1 MTTFALTNSVT
12 DSFTAEGKAVGKAA
26 ALIQA
31 ARDKTN
37 LNIQKHNDDLTIA
50 WAASNVPKAKY
61 WGKPSGP
68 IRTMVK
74 EMMAKGIE
82 SGAYQAD
89 MAETMVHCYGVA
101 FLAGIP
107 FTRDLKR
114 THKADGTPRESKA
127 EAEDSDTEGSGSAG
141 GIERTTPEA
150 TEKTARKLI
159 KQLRML
165 PEYRATEVAA
175 LIVDAMLHFNPDFS
189 ETESKKA

>member
-1 MTTFALTNSVT
+1 MTTFALTASVT

-37 LNIQKHNDDLTIA
+37 LNIQKHNDDMTIA

-68 IRTMVK
+68 IRTMIK

-114 THKADGTPRESKA
+114 THKADGTPRA
-127 EAEDSDTEGSGSAG
+127 EKTEADTEADTGTSGAVTK
-141 GIERTTPEA
+141 TTPEA
-150 TEKTARKLI
+150 AEKTARKLI
-159 KQLRML
+159 AQLRL
-165 PEYRATEVAA
+165 LQADTAA
-175 LIVDAMLHFNPDFS
+175 AAVMDAMLEFNPEFT
-189 ETESKKA
+189 ETEGKK